1 VGNQNRTVETKEQ
14 NRGSDN
20 YPNAKQ
26 SKMCLSAKPYNSN
39 FWRTNTSKYILR
51 PRLPKY
57 ILQLIHAED
66 QHRDQEYKQQ
76 IDPEREIDR
85 KPNDLTDSDSQPA
98 WFGLNLQTPKGG

>member
-1 VGNQNRTVETKEQ
+1 MWETKTEQ
-14 NRGSDN
+14 WRRKSKTEGVIIIQTQS
-20 YPNAKQ
+20 

-98 WFGLNLQTPKGG
+98 WFGLNLQPPKGG

>member
-1 VGNQNRTVETKEQ
+1 QQIVQIRSVGNQNRTVETKEQ

-39 FWRTNTSKYILR
+39 FWRTNISKNILR

-57 ILQLIHAED
+57 ILQLITRRRPA
-66 QHRDQEYKQQ
+66 QGSRVQTTNPARKRDR
-76 IDPEREIDR
+76 P
-85 KPNDLTDSDSQPA
+85 
-98 WFGLNLQTPKGG
+98 